1 MKIGFVYPQTEFG
14 NDPSAM
20 RDLAQNAEE
29 LGYSYVLA
37 YDHVVGVNPD
47 RQGWDGPYDFR
58 TPFQSPFLL
67 FSFMAG
73 FTTQLGFA
81 TGVVILP
88 QRQTALVAKQAA
100 TLDIL
105 SGGRLRLGVGVGWNE
120 PEYTALGENFHDRG
134 RRIEEQVQILRALW
148 TSPLVNYSGEW
159 HSIPDVG
166 INPLPM
172 QQPIPI
178 WFGGHAEVVIKR
190 AAQLADGWL
199 PNYRT
204 AEEARPAL
212 DMLEKYLELAGRQR
226 SEFGLEAR
234 IRFGEGNAALWE
246 QLLAG
251 WQNAGATH
259 VSFNTMQAGLDTPV
273 KHIEALQQV
282 AASIG
287 INDEFNSEGHHS

>member
-20 RDLAQNAEE
+20 RDLAQSAEE
-29 LGYSYVLA
+29 LGFSYVLA

-73 FTTQLGFA
+73 FTTQLGFV
-81 TGVVILP
+81 TGVIILP

-120 PEYTALGENFHDRG
+120 PEYTTLGENFHDRG
-134 RRIEEQVQILRALW
+134 RRIEEQVQVLRALW
-148 TSPLVNYSGEW
+148 TNPLVNYSGEW
-159 HSIPDVG
+159 HSIPEAG
-166 INPLPM
+166 INPLPV

-190 AAQLADGWL
+190 AARLGDGWL

-212 DMLEKYLELAGRQR
+212 ETLEKYLELAGRQR

-234 IRFGEGNAALWE
+234 IRFGDGNAVLWE
-246 QLLAG
+246 ELLAG

-259 VSFNTMQAGLDTPV
+259 VSFNTMQAGLDTPG
-273 KHIEALQQV
+273 KHIEALHQV

-287 INDEFNSEGHHS
+287 INDEFNSEAHRS

>member
-20 RDLAQNAEE
+20 RDLAQSAEE
-29 LGYSYVLA
+29 LGFSYVLA
-37 YDHVVGVNPD
+37 YDHVLGVNPD

-81 TGVVILP
+81 TGVLILP
-88 QRQTALVAKQAA
+88 QRQTALVAKQSA

-134 RRIEEQVQILRALW
+134 RRIEEQVQVLRALW
-148 TSPLVNYSGEW
+148 TNPLVNYSGEW
-159 HSIPDVG
+159 HSIPEAG
-166 INPLPM
+166 INPLPV

-190 AAQLADGWL
+190 AARLGDGWL

-212 DMLEKYLELAGRQR
+212 EMLEKYLELAGRQR

-234 IRFGEGNAALWE
+234 IRFGDGNTALWE
-246 QLLAG
+246 ELLAG
-251 WQNAGATH
+251 WHNAGTTH
-259 VSFNTMQAGLDTPV
+259 VSFNTMQAGLDTPG
-273 KHIEALQQV
+273 KHIEALHQV

-287 INDEFNSEGHHS
+287 INDEFNSEGHRS